1 MSLAAMDG
9 CYKTYCEPRN
19 ETKRNETKHHQMPRG
34 VTPNKHMTKISMYT
48 HTAVDVVDSTSVGNS
63 INLLVQIQATL
74 RFAKLTYVKILLSL

>member
-1 MSLAAMDG
+1 
-9 CYKTYCEPRN
+9 
-19 ETKRNETKHHQMPRG
+19 
-34 VTPNKHMTKISMYT
+34 MYT